1 MDKRGRQLRQGE
13 NFMNETTGVFI
24 IAEVGINHN
33 GDLELAK
40 RLTKEAKE
48 AGCDAVKFQ
57 KRTIELV
64 YTPEDLER
72 PRESPFGTTNR
83 DQKQGLEFSKEQ
95 YDEIDAY
102 CKEIGIEWFAS
113 AWDLESQ
120 EFMRRYN
127 LKYNKVASPMLR
139 VLPLLH
145 KIAEEGKYTFIS
157 TGMSILEEI
166 DEAVEIFKS
175 HNCPFE
181 LMHCNSSYP
190 MNNEEANLNAM
201 ATLRERYSC
210 DVGYSGHERGVQI
223 SIAAVALGATSV
235 ERHITVDR
243 SMYGSDQAAS
253 LGLTGLNTMVRDIR
267 TVSTALGDGIKRI
280 YESELASRSKLATPY
295 WYKLYLEE
303 H

>member
-1 MDKRGRQLRQGE
+1 MSRR
-13 NFMNETTGVFI
+13 NYMNEERGVFV

-40 RLTKEAKE
+40 RLIKEAQE

-64 YTPEDLER
+64 YTPEDLDR
-72 PRESPFGTTNR
+72 PRESPFGSTNR
-83 DQKQGLEFSKEQ
+83 QQKQGLEFDQEQ
-95 YDEIDAY
+95 YDEIDAH
-102 CKEIGIEWFAS
+102 CKEVGIEWFAS

-120 EFMRRYN
+120 QFMRRYDH
-127 LKYNKVASPMLR
+127 KYNKVASPMLR

-145 KIAEEGKYTFIS
+145 SIAGEGKYTFIS
-157 TGMSILEEI
+157 TGMSTLEEI

-190 MNNEEANLNAM
+190 MNNEEANLRVID
-201 ATLRERYSC
+201 TLRNRYNC
-210 DVGYSGHERGVQI
+210 DVGYSGHERGIQV
-223 SIAAVALGATSV
+223 SIAAVALGATSI

-253 LGLTGLNTMVRDIR
+253 LGLTGLNTLVRDIR
-267 TVSTALGDGIKRI
+267 TINSAMGDGVKRI
-280 YESELASRSKLATPY
+280 YESELVSRNKLATPY
-295 WYKLYLEE
+295 WYKSYLEKR
-303 H
+303 

>member
-1 MDKRGRQLRQGE
+1 MSEKRG
-13 NFMNETTGVFI
+13 VFV

-40 RLTKEAKE
+40 RLVKEAHD

-64 YTPEDLER
+64 YTPEDLDR

-83 DQKQGLEFSKEQ
+83 EQKEGLEFNEAQ

-102 CKEIGIEWFAS
+102 CKELGIEWFAS

-120 EFMRRYN
+120 QFMRRYKH
-127 LKYNKVASPMLR
+127 KYNKVASPMLR

-145 KIAEEGKYTFIS
+145 SIAEEGKYTFIS
-157 TGMSILEEI
+157 TGMSTLEEI

-190 MNNEEANLNAM
+190 MNNEEANLRVM
-201 ATLRERYSC
+201 ETLRERYGC
-210 DVGYSGHERGVQI
+210 DVGYSGHERGIQV
-223 SIAAVALGATSV
+223 STAAVALGATSI
-235 ERHITVDR
+235 ERHITIDR
-243 SMYGSDQAAS
+243 SMYGSDQSAS
-253 LGLTGLNTMVRDIR
+253 LGLTGLNTLVRDIR
-267 TVSTALGDGIKRI
+267 TISAALGDGVKRI
-280 YESELASRSKLATPY
+280 YESELPARNKLATPY
-295 WYKLYLEE
+295 WYKSYLEAR
-303 H
+303 